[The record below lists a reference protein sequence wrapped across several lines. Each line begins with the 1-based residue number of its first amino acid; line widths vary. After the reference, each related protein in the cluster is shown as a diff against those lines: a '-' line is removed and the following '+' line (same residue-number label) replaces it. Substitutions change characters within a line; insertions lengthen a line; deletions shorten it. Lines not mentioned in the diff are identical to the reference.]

1 MNRPSLTVPAGIPPH
16 RTKIAT
22 TDGIR
27 LLIPI
32 KDLREVYRSPRG
44 KPRHYS
50 KGSSRNSGPPTPSRI
65 EQIRARFT
73 EVRIVRSGQGKR

>member
-1 MNRPSLTVPAGIPPH
+1 MNRSSLTVPVGTPPNH
-16 RTKIAT
+16 KIAT
-22 TDGIR
+22 TDNIR

-44 KPRHYS
+44 KPQHYS
-50 KGSSRNSGPPTPSRI
+50 KGSNRNSGPPTPSRI